1 MFCVWYLF
9 SKRSINMFVVKR
21 YEMSGDTVIH
31 PNARVADLVGLLYV
45 ILNTF
50 SGKTDLYI
58 LEKELEVDLDDL
70 MPIVYTANTLGFVTI
85 GEGDIMITDKG
96 LEFVKAGLKRRKE
109 IIRGS
114 LRLAEPF
121 RTALELGRF
130 TPDELLERLREKGIQ
145 LYVSPAG
152 KYDLELTLIEWG
164 VYSGLL
170 SKRDEEYVVN
180 TAVAEV

>member
-1 MFCVWYLF
+1 MGAMKCFG
-9 SKRSINMFVVKR
+9 
-21 YEMSGDTVIH
+21 MSSSPVIH
-31 PNARVADLVGLLYV
+31 PSSRVADLVGLLYV

-96 LEFVKAGLKRRKE
+96 IDFVRAGLKKRKE
-109 IIRGS
+109 IIKGS

-121 RTALELGRF
+121 KTALELGRF
-130 TPDELLERLREKGIQ
+130 SADELLERLREKGIQ
-145 LYVSPAG
+145 LYVSPSG

-164 VYSGLL
+164 VYSGFL
-170 SKRDEEYVVN
+170 SKQDEEYVVN
-180 TAVAEV
+180 TAAIEA